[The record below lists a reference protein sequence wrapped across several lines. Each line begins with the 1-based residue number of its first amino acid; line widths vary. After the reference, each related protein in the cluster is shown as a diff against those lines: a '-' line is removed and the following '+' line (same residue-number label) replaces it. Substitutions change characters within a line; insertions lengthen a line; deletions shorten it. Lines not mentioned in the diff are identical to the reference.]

1 MSKQLAIS
9 ATMAVTFA
17 LSMAAQTFAGQTYT
31 REEAIKVALENSSEV
46 KSAEEDLV
54 KTNAKVDEGYGSAY
68 PSIDLSA
75 TVTRIFGLDDVKK
88 SSDLTDAAKQMAM
101 GSVPDADGV
110 NHPMANAYDQQVI
123 GPALDGLL
131 YGMKSQGYRWQSSVG
146 ITATQVLY
154 AGGKVGTAIEIAKV
168 AKTTSEIALD
178 DAKSKVRYS
187 VDEAFDNVI
196 ILDSSVVI
204 TEESIALLQ
213 TAVDLATQSYQSGLG
228 KELDV
233 VRAQLELDNLKS
245 TLEDLKKKQVLARN
259 AILNTMGMPYDADV
273 KFVGDFRN
281 PENFT
286 MPDTAMANVL
296 KRRKEI
302 AQLKAAEEINSKLVD
317 IQEGDYKPTVALVAG
332 IQYKNNQNEF
342 YKWDAPDWDEN
353 INKYIAL
360 NVSINLFNG
369 KKTVSGVAQAKSD
382 LRSIQLQRETAE
394 RGFRLQIESCV
405 SALENATQQIEM
417 KKRSLELSQKNYDL
431 TEAAYKVGRETQIN
445 YLTANNSLRQAKLAY
460 TQAIKEWNTA
470 YNALLQATGEY

>member
-1 MSKQLAIS
+1 MFRQK
-9 ATMAVTFA
+9 A
-17 LSMAAQTFAGQTYT
+17 LSAALAATLALGMATQTFAGQTYT
-31 REEAIKVALENSSEV
+31 REEAIKVALENSSDV
-46 KSAEEDLV
+46 KSAEEALT
-54 KTNAKVDEGYGSAY
+54 KTNAQVDEGYGNAY

-75 TVTRIFGLDDVKK
+75 TVTRIFGLKDVKK
-88 SSDLTDAAKQMAM
+88 SSDLTKAAQQMAM
-101 GSVPDADGV
+101 GQDADG
-110 NHPMANAYDQQVI
+110 HPMANAYDQQVI
-123 GPALDGLL
+123 GPALDGLI
-131 YGMKSQGYRWQSSVG
+131 YGMKSQGYRWQSSIG
-146 ITATQVLY
+146 LTATQVLY
-154 AGGKVGTAIEIAKV
+154 AGGKVGTGIEIAKT
-168 AKTTSEIALD
+168 AKLTSEIALENT
-178 DAKSKVRYS
+178 KNKVRYD
-187 VDEAFDNVI
+187 VEEAFDNVI

-213 TAVDLATQSYQSGLG
+213 TAVDLATQSFQSGLG

-259 AILNTMGMPYDADV
+259 AILNTMGLPFDAEV
-273 KFVGDFRN
+273 KFIGDFRN
-281 PENFT
+281 PENAT

-332 IQYKNNQNEF
+332 IQYNNNQNEF

-360 NVSINLFNG
+360 SVTMNLFNG
-369 KKTVSGVAQAKSD
+369 NKTKSGVAQAKSD
-382 LRSIQLQRETAE
+382 LRTIQLQRETAE

>member
-1 MSKQLAIS
+1 MSRQLAIS
-9 ATMAVTFA
+9 ATLAATFA
-17 LSMAAQTFAGQTYT
+17 LGMAAQTFAGQTYT
-31 REEAIKVALENSSEV
+31 REEAINVALENSSDV
-46 KSAEEDLV
+46 KSAEESLK
-54 KTNAKVDEGYGSAY
+54 KTNAQVDEGYGNAY

-88 SSDLTDAAKQMAM
+88 STALSDAAGQMAM
-101 GSVPDADGV
+101 GQDANG
-110 NHPMANAYDQQVI
+110 HPLANAFDTQVI
-123 GPALDGLL
+123 APAMDGLI
-131 YGMKSQGYRWQSSVG
+131 YGMSRQGYRWQSSVG
-146 ITATQVLY
+146 LTATQVLY
-154 AGGKVGTAIEIAKV
+154 AGGKVSTGIEIAKT
-168 AKTTSEIALD
+168 AKLNSEIALEN
-178 DAKSKVRYS
+178 AKSNVRYS
-187 VDEAFDNVI
+187 VEEAFDNVI

-204 TEESIALLQ
+204 TEESIALLE
-213 TAVDLATQSYQSGLG
+213 TAVELATQSYKSGLG
-228 KELDV
+228 TELDM

-259 AILNTMGMPYDADV
+259 AILNTMGLPYDAEV
-273 KFVGDFRN
+273 KFVGDFRS
-281 PENFT
+281 PENAS

-302 AQLKAAEEINSKLVD
+302 AQLKAAEEINNKLVD
-317 IQEGDYKPTVALVAG
+317 IQEGDYKPTVALQAG
-332 IQYKNNQNEF
+332 IKYSNNQNEF

-360 NVSINLFNG
+360 SVTMNLFNG
-369 KKTVSGVAQAKSD
+369 NKTRSSVAQAKSD

-405 SALENATQQIEM
+405 SNLENATQQIEM

>member
-1 MSKQLAIS
+1 MSRQIAALTAL
-9 ATMAVTFA
+9 A
-17 LSMAAQTFAGQTYT
+17 LSMALPAMAGQTYT
-31 REEAIKVALENSSEV
+31 REEAVKIAMEKSSDIKA
-46 KSAEEDLV
+46 AEEDLI
-54 KTNAKVDEGYGSAY
+54 KTNAQVDEGYGNAY
-68 PSIDLSA
+68 PSIDFSA

-88 SSDLTDAAKQMAM
+88 STDLTNAAKQMNA
-101 GSVPDADGV
+101 DAFSQNV
-110 NHPMANAYDQQVI
+110 MA
-123 GPALDGLL
+123 PAVDGLIT
-131 YGMKSQGYRWQSSVG
+131 GMKSQGYRWQSSVG
-146 ITATQVLY
+146 LTATQVLY
-154 AGGKVGTAIEIAKV
+154 AGGKVGTGIEIAKTS
-168 AKTTSEIALD
+168 KLNSEIALEN
-178 DAKSKVRYS
+178 AKNNVRYS
-187 VDEAFDNVI
+187 VEEAFDDVI

-204 TEESIALLQ
+204 TEESISLLQ

-259 AILNTMGMPYDADV
+259 KILNIMGLPFDAEV

-281 PENFT
+281 PENAV

-296 KRRKEI
+296 QRRKEI
-302 AQLKAAEEINSKLVD
+302 AQLKVAEEINAKLVD
-317 IQEGDYKPTVALVAG
+317 VQEGDYKPTVALVAG
-332 IQYKNNQNEF
+332 ITYKNNQNEF
-342 YKWDAPDWDEN
+342 YKWDAPDWDDN

-360 NVSINLFNG
+360 NVSMNLFNG

-382 LRSIQLQRETAE
+382 LRAIQLKRETAE

-405 SALENATQQIEM
+405 STLENATKQIEM
-417 KKRSLELSQKNYDL
+417 KKRSLELSQKNFDL

>member
-1 MSKQLAIS
+1 MSRQLAIS
-9 ATMAVTFA
+9 ATLAATFA
-17 LSMAAQTFAGQTYT
+17 LGMAAQTFAGQTYT
-31 REEAIKVALENSSEV
+31 REEAINVALENSSDV
-46 KSAEEDLV
+46 KSAEESLK
-54 KTNAKVDEGYGSAY
+54 KTNAQVDEGYGNAY

-88 SSDLTDAAKQMAM
+88 STALSDAAGQMAM
-101 GSVPDADGV
+101 GQDANG
-110 NHPMANAYDQQVI
+110 HPLANAFDTQVI
-123 GPALDGLL
+123 APAMDGLI
-131 YGMKSQGYRWQSSVG
+131 YGMSRQGYRWQSSVG
-146 ITATQVLY
+146 LTATQVLY
-154 AGGKVGTAIEIAKV
+154 AGGKVSTGIEIAKT
-168 AKTTSEIALD
+168 AKLNSEIALEN
-178 DAKSKVRYS
+178 AKSNVRYS
-187 VDEAFDNVI
+187 VEEAFDNVI

-204 TEESIALLQ
+204 TEESIALLE
-213 TAVDLATQSYQSGLG
+213 TAVELATQSYKSGLG
-228 KELDV
+228 TELDM

-259 AILNTMGMPYDADV
+259 AILNTMGLPYDAEV
-273 KFVGDFRN
+273 KFVGDFRS
-281 PENFT
+281 PENAS

-302 AQLKAAEEINSKLVD
+302 AQLKAAEEINNKLVD
-317 IQEGDYKPTVALVAG
+317 IQEGDYKPTVALQAG
-332 IQYKNNQNEF
+332 IKYSNNQNEF

-360 NVSINLFNG
+360 SVTMNLFNG
-369 KKTVSGVAQAKSD
+369 NKTRSSVAQAKSD

-394 RGFRLQIESCV
+394 RGFRLQVESCV
-405 SALENATQQIEM
+405 SNLENATQQIEM

>member
-1 MSKQLAIS
+1 MSRQK
-9 ATMAVTFA
+9 A
-17 LSMAAQTFAGQTYT
+17 LSAALAASLAFGMAAQTFAGQTYT
-31 REEAIKVALENSSEV
+31 REEAIKVALENSSDV
-46 KSAEEDLV
+46 KSAEEDLK
-54 KTNAKVDEGYGSAY
+54 KTNAQVDEGYGNAY

-101 GSVPDADGV
+101 GQDADG
-110 NHPMANAYDQQVI
+110 HPMANVYDQQVI

-131 YGMKSQGYRWQSSVG
+131 YGMKSQGYRWQSSIG

-154 AGGKVGTAIEIAKV
+154 AGGKVGTGIAIAKT
-168 AKTTSEIALD
+168 AKLNSEIALEN
-178 DAKSKVRYS
+178 AKNKVRYD
-187 VDEAFDNVI
+187 VEEAFDNVI

-213 TAVDLATQSYQSGLG
+213 TAVELATQTYQSGLG

-259 AILNTMGMPYDADV
+259 AILNTMGMPFDAEV
-273 KFVGDFRN
+273 KFVGEFRS
-281 PENFT
+281 PENAP

-302 AQLKAAEEINSKLVD
+302 AQLKAAEQINEKLVD

-332 IQYKNNQNEF
+332 IKYSNNQNEF

-360 NVSINLFNG
+360 SVTMNLFNG
-369 KKTVSGVAQAKSD
+369 NKTKSGVAQAKSD
-382 LRSIQLQRETAE
+382 LRSIQLKRETAE

-405 SALENATQQIEM
+405 STLENATQQIEM
-417 KKRSLELSQKNYDL
+417 KKRSLGLAQKNYDL

>member
-1 MSKQLAIS
+1 MFRQK
-9 ATMAVTFA
+9 A
-17 LSMAAQTFAGQTYT
+17 LSAALAATLALGMATQTFAGQTYT
-31 REEAIKVALENSSEV
+31 REEAIKVALENSSDV
-46 KSAEEDLV
+46 KSAEEALT
-54 KTNAKVDEGYGSAY
+54 KTNAQVDEGYGNAY

-75 TVTRIFGLDDVKK
+75 TVTRIFGLKDVKK
-88 SSDLTDAAKQMAM
+88 SSDLTKAAQQMAM
-101 GSVPDADGV
+101 GQDADG
-110 NHPMANAYDQQVI
+110 HPMANAYDQQVI
-123 GPALDGLL
+123 GPALDGLI
-131 YGMKSQGYRWQSSVG
+131 YGMKSQGYRWQSSIG
-146 ITATQVLY
+146 LTATQVLY
-154 AGGKVGTAIEIAKV
+154 AGGKVGTGIEIAKT
-168 AKTTSEIALD
+168 AKLTSEIALENT
-178 DAKSKVRYS
+178 KNKVRYD
-187 VDEAFDNVI
+187 VEEAFDNVI

-213 TAVDLATQSYQSGLG
+213 TAVDLATQSFQSGLG

-259 AILNTMGMPYDADV
+259 AILNTMGLPFDAEV
-273 KFVGDFRN
+273 KFIGDFRN
-281 PENFT
+281 PENAT

-302 AQLKAAEEINSKLVD
+302 AQLKAAEEINSKLVE
-317 IQEGDYKPTVALVAG
+317 IEEGDYKPTVALVAG
-332 IQYKNNQNEF
+332 LKYSNNKNEF
-342 YKWDAPDWDEN
+342 LDWDAPDWDEN

-360 NVSINLFNG
+360 SVTMNLFNG
-369 KKTVSGVAQAKSD
+369 NKTKSGVAQAKSD
-382 LRSIQLQRETAE
+382 LRTIQLKRETAE

>member
-1 MSKQLAIS
+1 MSRQLAIS
-9 ATMAVTFA
+9 ATLAATFA
-17 LSMAAQTFAGQTYT
+17 LGMAAQTFAGQTYT
-31 REEAIKVALENSSEV
+31 REEAINVALENSSDV
-46 KSAEEDLV
+46 KSAEESLK
-54 KTNAKVDEGYGSAY
+54 KTNAQVDEGYGNAY

-88 SSDLTDAAKQMAM
+88 STVLSDAAGLMAM
-101 GSVPDADGV
+101 GQDANG
-110 NHPMANAYDQQVI
+110 HPLANAFDTQVI
-123 GPALDGLL
+123 APAMDGLI
-131 YGMKSQGYRWQSSVG
+131 YGMSRQGYRWQSSVG
-146 ITATQVLY
+146 LTATQVLY
-154 AGGKVGTAIEIAKV
+154 AGGKVGTGIEIAKT
-168 AKTTSEIALD
+168 AKLNSEIALEN
-178 DAKSKVRYS
+178 AKSNVRFS
-187 VDEAFDNVI
+187 VEEAFDNVI

-204 TEESIALLQ
+204 TEESIALLE
-213 TAVDLATQSYQSGLG
+213 TAVELATQSYKSGLG
-228 KELDV
+228 TELDM

-259 AILNTMGMPYDADV
+259 AILNTMGLPYDAEV
-273 KFVGDFRN
+273 KFVGDFRS
-281 PENFT
+281 PENAS

-302 AQLKAAEEINSKLVD
+302 AQLKAAEEINNKLVD
-317 IQEGDYKPTVALVAG
+317 IQKGDYKPTVALQAG
-332 IQYKNNQNEF
+332 IKYSNNQNEF

-353 INKYIAL
+353 INKYVAL
-360 NVSINLFNG
+360 SVTMNLFNG
-369 KKTVSGVAQAKSD
+369 NKTRSGVAQAKSD

-394 RGFRLQIESCV
+394 RGFRLQVESCV
-405 SALENATQQIEM
+405 SNLENATQQIEM

>member
-1 MSKQLAIS
+1 MFRQKALS
-9 ATMAVTFA
+9 ATMATTLA
-17 LSMAAQTFAGQTYT
+17 LGMAAQTFAGQTYT
-31 REEAIKVALENSSEV
+31 REEAIKVALENSSDV
-46 KSAEEDLV
+46 KSAEEALI
-54 KTNAKVDEGYGSAY
+54 KTNAQVDEGYGSAY

-75 TVTRIFGLDDVKK
+75 TVTRIFGLKDVKK
-88 SSDLTDAAKQMAM
+88 SSDLTKAAQQMAM
-101 GSVPDADGV
+101 GQDADG
-110 NHPMANAYDQQVI
+110 HPLANAYDQQVI

-131 YGMKSQGYRWQSSVG
+131 YGMKSQGYRWQSSIG
-146 ITATQVLY
+146 LTATQVLY
-154 AGGKVGTAIEIAKV
+154 AGGKVGTGIEIAKT
-168 AKTTSEIALD
+168 AKLTSEIALENT
-178 DAKSKVRYS
+178 KNKVRYD
-187 VDEAFDNVI
+187 VEEAFDNVI

-213 TAVDLATQSYQSGLG
+213 TAVDLATQSFQSGLG

-259 AILNTMGMPYDADV
+259 AILNTMGLPFDAEV
-273 KFVGDFRN
+273 KFIGDFRN
-281 PENFT
+281 PENAT

-302 AQLKAAEEINSKLVD
+302 AQLQAAEEINSKLVD
-317 IQEGDYKPTVALVAG
+317 IQKGDYKPTVALVAG
-332 IQYKNNQNEF
+332 IQYNNNQNEF

-360 NVSINLFNG
+360 SVTMNLFNG
-369 KKTVSGVAQAKSD
+369 NKTKSGVAQAKSD
-382 LRSIQLQRETAE
+382 LRTIQLQRETAE

>member
-1 MSKQLAIS
+1 MSRSLAILTTLAFS
-9 ATMAVTFA
+9 LVAP
-17 LSMAAQTFAGQTYT
+17 SFAGQTYT

-46 KSAEEDLV
+46 KTAEEDLT
-54 KTNAKVDEGYGSAY
+54 KTNAKVSEGYGNAY

-75 TVTRIFGLDDVKK
+75 TVTRIFGLDDVKNTK
-88 SSDLTDAAKQMAM
+88 PIQMTYGDLQQAY
-101 GSVPDADGV
+101 GLPD
-110 NHPMANAYDQQVI
+110 PSAYDMATANIV
-123 GPALDGLL
+123 DGLI
-131 YGMKSQGYRWQSSVG
+131 YGMSKQGYRWQSSVG
-146 ITATQVLY
+146 LTATQVLY
-154 AGGKVGTAIEIAKV
+154 AGGKVGTGIEIAKT
-168 AKTTSEIALD
+168 AKLNSEIALENT
-178 DAKSKVRYS
+178 KNKVRYN
-187 VDEAFDNVI
+187 VEEAFDNVI
-196 ILDSSVVI
+196 ILDSSVAI
-204 TEESIALLQ
+204 TEESIGLLQ
-213 TAVDLATQSYQSGLG
+213 TAVDLATQSFQSGLG

-245 TLEDLKKKQVLARN
+245 TMEDLKKKQVLARN
-259 AILNTMGMPYDADV
+259 AILNTMGLPYDAEV
-273 KFVGDFRN
+273 KFVGEFRS
-281 PENFT
+281 PENAA

-317 IQEGDYKPTVALVAG
+317 IQEGDYKPTVALQAG
-332 IQYKNNQNEF
+332 ITYKNNQNEF

-360 NVSINLFNG
+360 SVTMNLFNG
-369 KKTVSGVAQAKSD
+369 KRTSSGVAQAKSD

-417 KKRSLELSQKNYDL
+417 KKRSLELTQKNYDL

>member
-1 MSKQLAIS
+1 MSRQLAIS
-9 ATMAVTFA
+9 ATLAATFA
-17 LSMAAQTFAGQTYT
+17 LGMAAQTFAGQTYT
-31 REEAIKVALENSSEV
+31 REEAINVALENSSDV
-46 KSAEEDLV
+46 KSAEESLK
-54 KTNAKVDEGYGSAY
+54 KTNAQVDEGYGNAY

-88 SSDLTDAAKQMAM
+88 STALSDAAGQMAM
-101 GSVPDADGV
+101 GQDADG
-110 NHPMANAYDQQVI
+110 HPLANAFDTQVI
-123 GPALDGLL
+123 APAMDGLI
-131 YGMKSQGYRWQSSVG
+131 YGMSRQGYRWQSSVG
-146 ITATQVLY
+146 LTATQVLY
-154 AGGKVGTAIEIAKV
+154 AGGKVGTGIEIAKT
-168 AKTTSEIALD
+168 AKLNSEIALEN
-178 DAKSKVRYS
+178 AKSNVRFS
-187 VDEAFDNVI
+187 VEEAFDNVI

-204 TEESIALLQ
+204 TEESIALLE
-213 TAVDLATQSYQSGLG
+213 TAVELATQSYKSGLG
-228 KELDV
+228 TELDM

-259 AILNTMGMPYDADV
+259 AILNTMGLPYDAEV
-273 KFVGDFRN
+273 KFVGDFRS
-281 PENFT
+281 PENAS

-302 AQLKAAEEINSKLVD
+302 AQLKAAEEINNKLVD
-317 IQEGDYKPTVALVAG
+317 IQKGDYKPTVALQAG
-332 IQYKNNQNEF
+332 IKYSNNQNEF

-353 INKYIAL
+353 INKYVAL
-360 NVSINLFNG
+360 SVTMNLFNG
-369 KKTVSGVAQAKSD
+369 NKTRSGVAQAKSD

-394 RGFRLQIESCV
+394 RGFRLQVESCV
-405 SALENATQQIEM
+405 SNLENATQQIEM